1 MKSLENTGATPKW
14 LKKAVTDTA
23 VICLCH
29 SLLKSFGG
37 TSRNFFSNPTKKT
50 VCVFLNRPRI
60 VWNGLSYTVLGKIVI
75 NKLFELTVI

>member
-1 MKSLENTGATPKW
+1 MLLKIPFSFKKRTNGSIFRMKSLENTGATPKW

-60 VWNGLSYTVLGKIVI
+60 V
-75 NKLFELTVI
+75 